1 MPDIH
6 KLNPYKLG
14 FINKKM
20 KLIAKE
26 LNYNFFDLLS
36 IFEGKDEKTV
46 WNKYGD
52 PHPNAYA
59 NNLISENIFLYLNK

>member
-1 MPDIH
+1 M
-6 KLNPYKLG
+6 LLG
-14 FINKKM
+14 EIQFH
-20 KLIAKE
+20 
-26 LNYNFFDLLS
+26 DLLN

-59 NNLISENIFLYLNK
+59 NSLMGDNIFLYLNR